1 MIWGKPDGLE
11 GGCARQ
17 GAGVILGSLVALGI
31 GAGTLS
37 SQVSVQVVDGGGRPV
52 AAVQIDVYGFA
63 ELLEVASSDALGLAD
78 VTTPR
83 WDEVRRLS
91 LSHIGFQTLIV
102 QAEDLPSNGVLW
114 LEPRPIGIAGLAVEA
129 AGSLCPIK
137 DDPVGRR
144 LWEGVAARYAQDTGV
159 RALSA
164 TYLFGAGP
172 VSETALFRIDKARL
186 SSEEAV
192 ESVSVWRPEEGVN
205 APLEQFAGSD
215 GYSWRPARRRWG
227 GRALNRVYPELDGRH
242 AYHFA
247 TSAFGALHNFVV
259 TREREG
265 EQTLAFCP
273 NGSGRGTTIS
283 GSLALRPGHSF
294 VGAEWGFAADDPD
307 EGAGGEVR
315 FAPYDEGSM
324 RVPHLLAVQGIF
336 FRHSGRKSPYPDLP
350 RAYYREVRAE
360 ASWVVQPPRRR

>member
-1 MIWGKPDGLE
+1 LDGGRSQPGAIMIL
-11 GGCARQ
+11 A
-17 GAGVILGSLVALGI
+17 SMVALGI
-31 GAGTLS
+31 GAGALS
-37 SQVSVQVVDGGGRPV
+37 AQVAVQVVDGGGRPV
-52 AAVQIDVYGFA
+52 PAVQIDVYGFA

-91 LSHIGFQTLIV
+91 LSHIGFRTLIV
-102 QAEDLPSNGVLW
+102 QAEDLPSNGVLR
-114 LEPRPIGIAGLAVEA
+114 LEPRPIGIEGLSVEA
-129 AGSLCPIK
+129 VGSLCPAE
-137 DDPVGRR
+137 DDPVARQI
-144 LWEGVAARYAQDTGV
+144 WEEVAARYAQDTGA

-186 SSEEAV
+186 SPEEAA
-192 ESVSVWRPEEGVN
+192 EPASVWRPEEGIN
-205 APLEQFAGSD
+205 APLEQFARSD

-227 GRALNRVYPELDGRH
+227 GRVLNRVYPEFDGRH

-247 TSAFGALHNFVV
+247 TSAFGALHNFVL

-283 GSLALRPGHSF
+283 GSIALKPGHSF

-315 FAPYDEGSM
+315 FEPYDEGGM
-324 RVPHLLAVQGIF
+324 RIPHLLAAQGIF